1 MEAQFSEIL
10 ESGRASPASFQRL
23 GGKLPFAQIYIMG
36 KIARAALRPS
46 YLQSN
51 SDVASRTP
59 FPLARTAPE
68 WRFQALSCIGPRVV
82 HPVSPPRIWPSTQRR
97 KALGVARHWFFRF
110 RVNVRGPLF

>member
-23 GGKLPFAQIYIMG
+23 GCKLPLAQTYIVG
-36 KIARAALRPS
+36 KIARATLRPL

-68 WRFQALSCIGPRVV
+68 WRFQALSLIGPRVV
-82 HPVSPPRIWPSTQRR
+82 QPVSPPGFGPSRR
-97 KALGVARHWFFRF
+97 DGRLWVLRGIGSLGS
-110 RVNVRGPLF
+110 G